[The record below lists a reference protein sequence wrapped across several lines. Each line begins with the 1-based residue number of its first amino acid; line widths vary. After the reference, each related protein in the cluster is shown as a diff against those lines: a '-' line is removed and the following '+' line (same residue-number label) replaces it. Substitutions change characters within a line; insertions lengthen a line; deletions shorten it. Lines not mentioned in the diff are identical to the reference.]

1 MALASSPWPAR
12 ETSVFQAGSRS
23 WTLGRRTLVLAVV
36 NCTPDSFSD
45 GGVLSSEDAI
55 VRRLWQV
62 AEEGADL
69 VDVGG
74 ESTRPGASPVDAE
87 EEWRRIEPAL
97 RAARRD
103 GFPLAVSVDTTKQE
117 VARRALAFG
126 AEVINDVSGLRAS
139 PGIGELAAQAGAGLV
154 LMHMQGSPRTMQ
166 ESPRYDDLLGEVY
179 GALESATRA
188 AVAAGVPERRILVDP
203 GVGFGKTVEHNLELI
218 RHVAAFRG
226 LGAGILVGTSR
237 KRFLGALLGD
247 LPVGERLE
255 ASLASFAAAV
265 LAGAHAVRVHDV
277 RAAVRA
283 VRIADALRADP
294 EGTGD

>member
-1 MALASSPWPAR
+1 MTRASSPWPAR

-23 WTLGRRTLVLAVV
+23 WTLGGRTLVLGIL

-45 GGVLSSEDAI
+45 GGAFVSEEAI
-55 VRRLWQV
+55 LRRLWQV

-97 RAARRD
+97 TAARRD
-103 GFPLAVSVDTTKQE
+103 GYPLAVSVDTTKEE
-117 VARRALAFG
+117 VARRALDQG

-139 PGIGELAAQAGAGLV
+139 PGIGPLAARTGAGLV
-154 LMHMQGSPRTMQ
+154 LMHMRGSPRTMQ
-166 ESPRYDDLLGEVY
+166 VDPRYDDLLGEVRA
-179 GALESATRA
+179 ALESSTRA
-188 AVAAGVPERRILVDP
+188 AMAAGVPAHRILVDP
-203 GVGFGKTVEHNLELI
+203 GIGFGKTLDHNLELI
-218 RHVAAFRG
+218 RGIAFIGG

-237 KRFLGALLGD
+237 KRFLGTLLGD

-255 ASLASFAAAV
+255 ASLASTVAAV

-283 VRIADALRADP
+283 VRIADALRMDP
-294 EGTGD
+294 GRTGP